1 MSERT
6 IYTSGSIVLAC
17 SRCGEYVILLGLVED
32 WYREPSEDLKC
43 GRCAKTVTLA
53 DRIIVD
59 RSARL

>member
-59 RSARL
+59 RPARL